1 MMDTSTSVPG
11 RPSPRDRTDDA
22 SGFCP
27 SRQEGSPMSTQ
38 ADEELPWYVRAAIAA
53 AILVVVFV
61 IVVDVLKF
69 VSVI

>member
-1 MMDTSTSVPG
+1 
-11 RPSPRDRTDDA
+11 
-22 SGFCP
+22 
-27 SRQEGSPMSTQ
+27 MSAQ

-61 IVVDVLKF
+61 IIIDVLQF